1 MKLTKALVNL
11 TALLSFSPAFAQA
24 QPKAGQEPLLVQQ
37 LRAVALEVYQTTE
50 ARQGAAAIRH
60 HIYAIDN
67 RTIAKYAKADGELV
81 NRWKGSLEGSIR
93 HLNSCFAEE
102 VKLYCANSN
111 FPELPMASSI
121 EVFSTDPLLHT
132 HSLSLGI
139 MDEGS
144 LTWFDRLGN
153 GWLAG
158 FAHYDGQGGTS
169 FKDHRFATIYR
180 YDQRWRRLGG
190 WMIPDSVTR
199 QMQPYAASGGALGA
213 DGLLYLSGHDKPE
226 VYVLAAPR
234 MGPKLIHVAT
244 ISLDIEGQAITWANS
259 AERVLIGISRSSREI
274 RTFQIPSVPLP
285 DGLLRLTEVN
295 FAL

>member
-11 TALLSFSPAFAQA
+11 TALISLSPAFAQA
-24 QPKAGQEPLLVQQ
+24 QPEAGQEPLLVQQ
-37 LRAVALEVYQTTE
+37 LQAVALEVYQTTE
-50 ARQGAAAIRH
+50 ARQGAAAARH
-60 HIYAIDN
+60 HMYAIDN
-67 RTIAKYAKADGELV
+67 LTVAKYARAGGDLV
-81 NRWKGSLEGSIR
+81 NRWQGSLEGSIR
-93 HLNSCFAEE
+93 HLNSCFAED

-121 EVFSTDPLLHT
+121 EVFATEPLQHT

-158 FAHYDGQGGTS
+158 FAHYDGKGGTN
-169 FKDHRFATIYR
+169 FKDHRFTTIYR
-180 YDQRWRRLGG
+180 YDERWRRLGG

-199 QMQPYAASGGALGA
+199 QMQPYAASGGAIGA

-244 ISLDIEGQAITWANS
+244 ISVDIEGQAITWDNS
-259 AERVLIGISRSSREI
+259 AKRVLIGISRSSKEI
-274 RTFQIPSVPLP
+274 RTFQIPSVHVP

>member
-1 MKLTKALVNL
+1 MKPIKLLVTFLT
-11 TALLSFSPAFAQA
+11 LLSFNLAVPRAQTEAESAAQA
-24 QPKAGQEPLLVQQ
+24 IQQ
-37 LRAVALEVYQTTE
+37 LQAVDLTVYQTGE
-50 ARQGAAAIRH
+50 ARQGATADRRH
-60 HIYAIDN
+60 LYAIDN
-67 RTIAKYAKADGELV
+67 FTLAKYEKAS
-81 NRWKGSLEGSIR
+81 GSLVARWEGIR
-93 HLNSCFAEE
+93 GGAISHLNSCFAE
-102 VKLYCANSN
+102 KTQLYCANSN
-111 FPELPMASSI
+111 FPELPMASSV
-121 EVFSTDPLLHT
+121 EVFATDSLRHI

-144 LTWFDRLGN
+144 LTWFDRLGE

-158 FAHYDGQGGTS
+158 FAHYDGQGGTG

-180 YDQRWRRLGG
+180 YDQSWRRLGG

-244 ISLDIEGQAITWANS
+244 ISVNIEGQAIAWDDS

-274 RTFQIPSVPLP
+274 KSFRIPPVVLP
-285 DGLLRLTEVN
+285 AGLFRLTEVN
-295 FAL
+295 FTL

>member
-1 MKLTKALVNL
+1 MKLTKVLVTL
-11 TALLSFSPAFAQA
+11 LALLSFNLVAPHAQTESEAELPA
-24 QPKAGQEPLLVQQ
+24 VQQ
-37 LRAVALEVYQTTE
+37 LQAVDLTVYQAGE
-50 ARQGAAAIRH
+50 ARQGAAVDTQH
-60 HIYAIDN
+60 LYSIDN
-67 RTIAKYAKADGELV
+67 FTLAKYEKAG
-81 NRWKGSLEGSIR
+81 GSLVARWEGIR
-93 HLNSCFAEE
+93 GGAISHLNSCFAE
-102 VKLYCANSN
+102 KTQLFCANSN
-111 FPELPMASSI
+111 FPELPMASSV
-121 EVFSTDPLLHT
+121 EVFATDSLQHI

-144 LTWFDRLGN
+144 LTWFDRLGE

-158 FAHYDGQGGTS
+158 FAHYDGQGGTE

-180 YDQRWRRLGG
+180 YDQSWRRLGG

-234 MGPKLIHVAT
+234 MGPKLVHVAT
-244 ISLDIEGQAITWANS
+244 ISVDIEGQAIAWEDS

-274 RTFQIPSVPLP
+274 RTFQIPPVVLP
-285 DGLLRLTEVN
+285 AGLFRLTEVN
-295 FAL
+295 FTL

>member
-1 MKLTKALVNL
+1 
-11 TALLSFSPAFAQA
+11 
-24 QPKAGQEPLLVQQ
+24 
-37 LRAVALEVYQTTE
+37 
-50 ARQGAAAIRH
+50 
-60 HIYAIDN
+60 
-67 RTIAKYAKADGELV
+67 
-81 NRWKGSLEGSIR
+81 
-93 HLNSCFAEE
+93 
-102 VKLYCANSN
+102 
-111 FPELPMASSI
+111 
-121 EVFSTDPLLHT
+121 
-132 HSLSLGI
+132 
-139 MDEGS
+139 
-144 LTWFDRLGN
+144 
-153 GWLAG
+153 
-158 FAHYDGQGGTS
+158 
-169 FKDHRFATIYR
+169 
-180 YDQRWRRLGG
+180 
-190 WMIPDSVTR
+190 MIPDSVTR